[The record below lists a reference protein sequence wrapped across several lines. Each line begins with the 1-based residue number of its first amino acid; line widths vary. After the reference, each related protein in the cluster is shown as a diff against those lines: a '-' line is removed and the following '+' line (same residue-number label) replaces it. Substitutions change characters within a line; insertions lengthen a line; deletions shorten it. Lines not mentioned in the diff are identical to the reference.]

1 MTLDKAQAVSG
12 SAPSDGGRRLQ
23 SQQSAGW
30 EALFHCVWGGGWGVG
45 YLDRGQ
51 QAGQEELALGQKMG
65 GGRAAPRPVGK
76 EKLRLDP
83 VGT

>member
-1 MTLDKAQAVSG
+1 M
-12 SAPSDGGRRLQ
+12 GGFISL
-23 SQQSAGW
+23 
-30 EALFHCVWGGGWGVG
+30 CVGGWGVG

-51 QAGQEELALGQKMG
+51 QAGQEELALGQGMG

>member
-1 MTLDKAQAVSG
+1 MVEEG
-12 SAPSDGGRRLQ
+12 SRASRVRGGRLY
-23 SQQSAGW
+23 
-30 EALFHCVWGGGWGVG
+30 FTVCGVG